1 VTGVEREVAEA
12 AGEKVVAET
21 GVEAEEIEL
30 EAVVEER

>member
-1 VTGVEREVAEA
+1 MAEA
-12 AGEKVVAET
+12 AGDKVVAES